1 MAAALPLAACSGRA
15 AIGLQTVAGGLVNP
29 LYVTSAGDGSGR
41 LFIVEQAGRI
51 RILAA
56 GAIQATPFLDM
67 RTRVRSGG
75 ETGLLGLAFH
85 PDYRNN
91 GRFFVNYTRNGP
103 TGLETVIAEFSVS
116 GSNANLAVVQSE
128 RILLTFSQ
136 PFTNHNG
143 GMLAFG
149 PDGFLYIATGDG
161 GSGGDPQGNGQSLNT
176 LLGKIL
182 RIDVDSGTPYGIPAD
197 NPLLGQ
203 PGRDEIFAYGLRNP
217 WRFSFD
223 RQTGRLFAGDVGQNR
238 YEEIDIIA
246 KGANYGWNIMEGAH
260 CYSPQTGCNT
270 SGLTLP
276 IHEYGR
282 DLGISV
288 TGGYV
293 YRGSAVPSLAGKY
306 LFADFGSGILWALSE
321 LSDGQWRTEEL
332 LRTGLS
338 VSSFGEDDD
347 GELYLVDYGGTVRK
361 IVSDGREP
369 VVNGQG
375 TANAA
380 SFLTGPIAPGELVSI
395 FGTGIGPEQGAGGQL
410 DLSGRIANTLA
421 DTRVWIDEL
430 AAPLLFVRNDQI
442 IAQVPYGVAGRTNG
456 MMQVE
461 HLGALSNPVPIEL
474 AAAAPGIF
482 AMAGGNGQG
491 AIFNADQSLNSS
503 ARPASRGSAI
513 VFFATGAGSTDPP
526 EEDGKLSE
534 PPYAIPRLPIAVRIG
549 GLPAEIDFAAAARG
563 AAGLL
568 QVSARIPPTVEP
580 GSAVS
585 LVLQIGNAVSQPGIT
600 LAVN

>member
-1 MAAALPLAACSGRA
+1 MSKEHL
-15 AIGLQTVAGGLVNP
+15 NP
-29 LYVTSAGDGSGR
+29 TMV
-41 LFIVEQAGRI
+41 
-51 RILAA
+51 
-56 GAIQATPFLDM
+56 
-67 RTRVRSGG
+67 RT
-75 ETGLLGLAFH
+75 
-85 PDYRNN
+85 
-91 GRFFVNYTRNGP
+91 
-103 TGLETVIAEFSVS
+103 I
-116 GSNANLAVVQSE
+116 
-128 RILLTFSQ
+128 
-136 PFTNHNG
+136 
-143 GMLAFG
+143 
-149 PDGFLYIATGDG
+149 
-161 GSGGDPQGNGQSLNT
+161 
-176 LLGKIL
+176 
-182 RIDVDSGTPYGIPAD
+182 
-197 NPLLGQ
+197 
-203 PGRDEIFAYGLRNP
+203 
-217 WRFSFD
+217 
-223 RQTGRLFAGDVGQNR
+223 
-238 YEEIDIIA
+238 
-246 KGANYGWNIMEGAH
+246 
-260 CYSPQTGCNT
+260 
-270 SGLTLP
+270 
-276 IHEYGR
+276 
-282 DLGISV
+282 
-288 TGGYV
+288 
-293 YRGSAVPSLAGKY
+293 
-306 LFADFGSGILWALSE
+306 
-321 LSDGQWRTEEL
+321 
-332 LRTGLS
+332 
-338 VSSFGEDDD
+338 
-347 GELYLVDYGGTVRK
+347 RK

-410 DLSGRIANTLA
+410 DLSGRIASTLA

-442 IAQVPYGVAGRTNG
+442 IAQVPYGVAARTIG

-461 HLGALSNPVPIEL
+461 HLGALSNPVPVEL

-513 VFFATGAGSTDPP
+513 VFFATGAGSTNPP

-568 QVSARIPPTVEP
+568 QVSARIPPTVVP

>member
-128 RILLTFSQ
+128 RFLLTFSQ

-223 RQTGRLFAGDVGQNR
+223 RQTGRLFAGGGGRKPHQ
-238 YEEIDIIA
+238 EI
-246 KGANYGWNIMEGAH
+246 
-260 CYSPQTGCNT
+260 
-270 SGLTLP
+270 
-276 IHEYGR
+276 
-282 DLGISV
+282 
-288 TGGYV
+288 
-293 YRGSAVPSLAGKY
+293 
-306 LFADFGSGILWALSE
+306 
-321 LSDGQWRTEEL
+321 
-332 LRTGLS
+332 
-338 VSSFGEDDD
+338 
-347 GELYLVDYGGTVRK
+347 
-361 IVSDGREP
+361 
-369 VVNGQG
+369 
-375 TANAA
+375 
-380 SFLTGPIAPGELVSI
+380 
-395 FGTGIGPEQGAGGQL
+395 
-410 DLSGRIANTLA
+410 
-421 DTRVWIDEL
+421 
-430 AAPLLFVRNDQI
+430 
-442 IAQVPYGVAGRTNG
+442 
-456 MMQVE
+456 
-461 HLGALSNPVPIEL
+461 
-474 AAAAPGIF
+474 
-482 AMAGGNGQG
+482 
-491 AIFNADQSLNSS
+491 
-503 ARPASRGSAI
+503 
-513 VFFATGAGSTDPP
+513 
-526 EEDGKLSE
+526 
-534 PPYAIPRLPIAVRIG
+534 
-549 GLPAEIDFAAAARG
+549 
-563 AAGLL
+563 
-568 QVSARIPPTVEP
+568 
-580 GSAVS
+580 
-585 LVLQIGNAVSQPGIT
+585 
-600 LAVN
+600 